1 MAPEVILG
9 RRYDDKADIWSLGIT
24 ILELAYGTV
33 PGSKIK
39 GKDILT
45 KIITEPPPALDRM
58 GKFSRH
64 MREFVDTCLVKEPD
78 GR

>member
-9 RRYDDKADIWSLGIT
+9 RRYDSKADIWSLGIT
-24 ILELAYGTV
+24 VLELAYGSV
-33 PGSKIK
+33 PGSKNK
-39 GKDILT
+39 GKDILAR
-45 KIITEPPPALDRM
+45 IITDPPPTLDRM

-64 MREFVDTCLVKEPD
+64 MKEFVNSCLIKDPS